1 MIKMAY
7 PCPSSWLYNV
17 KMNEK
22 RLFRRSDAA
31 SAPGILI
38 AGGRRY
44 DVEFDNLSLVGARVK
59 STEGT
64 LPPAGTAASLRLND
78 QTATFQV
85 DCKVVGQNDGQFYR
99 LKFESIG
106 EGSLNNL
113 LMLLRRFGEGGYN
126 PEKELPNLILEI
138 G

>member
-1 MIKMAY
+1 M
-7 PCPSSWLYNV
+7 YNG

-38 AGGRRY
+38 AGDRRY
-44 DVEFDNLSLVGARVK
+44 KVEFDNLSLVGARVK
-59 STEGT
+59 STEGP
-64 LPPAGTAASLRLND
+64 LPPVGTTATLRLND
-78 QTATFQV
+78 QAASFQV
-85 DCKVVGQNDGQFYR
+85 DCKVVGQNDGVYYR
-99 LKFESIG
+99 LKFDSIG

-113 LMLLRRFGEGGYN
+113 VLLLRRFGEGGYN